1 MSEEHTLN
9 ISVDVKA
16 RVEIVRERMRRLG
29 QISQVTV
36 LSSSNVNYKT
46 G

>member
-29 QISQVTV
+29 QIAQVTV